1 MNNVEDFE
9 NTKLSL
15 INSKQLEEIKNN
27 PATKA
32 TILSVIK
39 AIPVLGELIDGTID
53 ASLNKF
59 QQSKR
64 NELLDIVL
72 STSETITTEMVNDV
86 EFIINFAKTLE
97 AVNRLGSNDKVK
109 YFANIIKNGYL
120 SGQRITDGEFEEYLY
135 ALSTM
140 SYRQINILID
150 LYIYEQNNVAEDN
163 TEDKT
168 KKNNKLAP
176 RHDTWSTFVN
186 SVAEKYSITLED
198 VISILTSISKT
209 GFCSEVT
216 GAYFGYTGGVF
227 YITSSCKKFIEMIS
241 DRM

>member
-1 MNNVEDFE
+1 MSNIE
-9 NTKLSL
+9 NLESTKLSL
-15 INSKQLEEIKNN
+15 INSEQLEEIKNN

-64 NELLDIVL
+64 NELLDIIL
-72 STSETITTEMVNDV
+72 STPETITSEMVNDV

-120 SGQRITDGEFEEYLY
+120 SELRITDGEFEEYLY

-150 LYIYEQNNVAEDN
+150 LYIYELNNVVEDN
-163 TEDKT
+163 AEDKT

-176 RHDTWSTFVN
+176 RHDTWSTFVD
-186 SVAEKYSITLED
+186 SIAEKYTVTQED
-198 VISILTSISKT
+198 VISILSSISKT

-227 YITSSCKKFIEMIS
+227 YITSSCKRFIEMIS

>member
-1 MNNVEDFE
+1 MSNIEDFE
-9 NTKLSL
+9 SSKLSL
-15 INSKQLEEIKNN
+15 INSEQLEEIKNN
-27 PATKA
+27 PATRA
-32 TILSVIK
+32 TILSLIK

-64 NELLDIVL
+64 NELLDIIL
-72 STSETITTEMVNDV
+72 STPETITTEMVNDV

-97 AVNRLGSNDKVK
+97 AINRLGSNDKVR

-120 SGQRITDGEFEEYLY
+120 SDQRITDSEFEEYLY

-150 LYIYEQNNVAEDN
+150 LYIYEQNNVVEDN
-163 TEDKT
+163 AEDKT

-186 SVAEKYSITLED
+186 SEAEKYAITAED
-198 VISILTSISKT
+198 VISMLSGIART

-216 GAYFGYTGGVF
+216 GAYYGYTGGVF
-227 YITSSCKKFIEMIS
+227 YVTNSCKRFIEMIS

>member
-1 MNNVEDFE
+1 MSNKEDFE
-9 NTKLSL
+9 STKLSL
-15 INSKQLEEIKNN
+15 INSEQLEEIKNN

-59 QQSKR
+59 QQNKR
-64 NELLDIVL
+64 TELLDIIL
-72 STSETITTEMVNDV
+72 RTPETITTEMVNDV

-97 AVNRLGSNDKVK
+97 AVNRLGSNDKVR

-120 SGQRITDGEFEEYLY
+120 SNQRITDGEFEEYLY

-150 LYIYEQNNVAEDN
+150 LYIYEKNNITEYVGED
-163 TEDKT
+163 ET
-168 KKNNKLAP
+168 KKNNKLTV
-176 RHDTWSTFVN
+176 RYESWNLFVEN
-186 SVAEKYSITLED
+186 VTKKYNITPED
-198 VISILTSISKT
+198 VISILTSISRT
-209 GFCSEVT
+209 GFCNEIT
-216 GAYFGYTGGVF
+216 GAYFDYTGGVF
-227 YITSSCKKFIEMIS
+227 YITNSCKRFKEMIS
-241 DRM
+241 DRV